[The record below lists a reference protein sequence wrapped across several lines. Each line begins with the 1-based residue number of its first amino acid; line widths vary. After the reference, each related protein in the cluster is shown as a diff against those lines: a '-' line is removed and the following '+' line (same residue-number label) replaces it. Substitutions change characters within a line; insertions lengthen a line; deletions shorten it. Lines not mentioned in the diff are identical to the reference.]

1 MKLIEITTMCD
12 THECE
17 TCGSSWADGG
27 IVYVDSKE
35 VLRREPSAY
44 CYDTPSFSESDLLV
58 MALKKLGIEVLVNGA
73 TYQICSH
80 DDEYHGAME

>member
-12 THECE
+12 TCECE

-27 IVYVDSKE
+27 VVCVDSKE
-35 VLRREPSAY
+35 VLRREPFAY
-44 CYDTPSFSESDLLV
+44 CYDAPSFSESDLLV
-58 MALKKLGIEVLVNGA
+58 MALKKLGIEVLVDDA
-73 TYQICSH
+73 PYQICSH